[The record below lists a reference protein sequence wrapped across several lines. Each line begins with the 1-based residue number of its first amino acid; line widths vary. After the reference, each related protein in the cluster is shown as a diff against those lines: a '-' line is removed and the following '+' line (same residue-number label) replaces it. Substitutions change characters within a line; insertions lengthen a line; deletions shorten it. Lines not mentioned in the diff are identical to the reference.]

1 MRTLKRLAETMIKTL
16 NPSRDIQGQAQ
27 PVQVREGERSKGE
40 AMIIDIDIT
49 EKQTDALSQV
59 LKRIGYTDIRAL
71 SQDDAEAYDAQY
83 SLEQIRQSLIKQGY
97 NPR

>member
-1 MRTLKRLAETMIKTL
+1 
-16 NPSRDIQGQAQ
+16 
-27 PVQVREGERSKGE
+27 
-40 AMIIDIDIT
+40 MIIDIDIT

-71 SQDDAEAYDAQY
+71 SIDDAEAYDAQY
-83 SLEQIRQSLIKQGY
+83 ALEQIRQSLSKQGY

>member
-1 MRTLKRLAETMIKTL
+1 ME
-16 NPSRDIQGQAQ
+16 
-27 PVQVREGERSKGE
+27 
-40 AMIIDIDIT
+40 IDIEIT

-83 SLEQIRQSLIKQGY
+83 ALEQIRQSLIKQGY

>member
-1 MRTLKRLAETMIKTL
+1 MRTLKRLAETIKTL
-16 NPSRDIQGQAQ
+16 IPSRDRQGAG
-27 PVQVREGERSKGE
+27 VTRTGAGRERSKGE

-59 LKRIGYTDIRAL
+59 LKRIGYTDIRVL

-83 SLEQIRQSLIKQGY
+83 ALEKIRRSLAEQGY